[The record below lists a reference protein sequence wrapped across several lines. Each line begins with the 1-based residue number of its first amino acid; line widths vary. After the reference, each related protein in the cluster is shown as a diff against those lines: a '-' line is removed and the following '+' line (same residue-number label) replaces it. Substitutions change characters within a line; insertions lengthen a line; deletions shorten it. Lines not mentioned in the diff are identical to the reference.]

1 MDLNPFR
8 TKEKDLLQNL
18 FCVLKDGGN
27 ISPKTF
33 QGKEEINKESYQES
47 IEEKYQMNAE

>member
-1 MDLNPFR
+1 MDLNPFI
-8 TKEKDLLQNL
+8 TKEKDSLQDI

-33 QGKEEINKESYQES
+33 QGQEEINKESYPES